1 MREPSVTSQLRY
13 PDDIRTIFMQVC
25 TFSRGACF
33 GLGEREMIQ
42 NMSFSTIQCV
52 WRFNKLKFIKLGENM
67 LHRRIV
73 AITPVRCFLI
83 PRYWLLEHNR
93 ANIWG
98 RVKQFMD
105 SKYPTKKQLFN
116 EFLLNRKYD
125 NLHQTSLSLI
135 FLFLLIINSDLDK
148 NYCYYSGFHF
158 RWMSYKQNL
167 VEDVVKRHGRYRS
180 STTIHDVPYSIRIT
194 DEIDPKI

>member
-1 MREPSVTSQLRY
+1 MCANKYYKIKVKGWHEITEIAAMLMREPSVTSQLHY
-13 PDDIRTIFMQVC
+13 PNDVRTVFMQIC
-25 TFSRGACF
+25 IFSRGACF
-33 GLGEREMIQ
+33 GLGKRYILVKILLSLLYLM
-42 NMSFSTIQCV
+42 QCINKSI
-52 WRFNKLKFIKLGENM
+52 FNQLGEKM

-98 RVKQFMD
+98 RVKLFMD

-125 NLHQTSLSLI
+125 
-135 FLFLLIINSDLDK
+135 K
-148 NYCYYSGFHF
+148 N
-158 RWMSYKQNL
+158 QA
-167 VEDVVKRHGRYRS
+167 
-180 STTIHDVPYSIRIT
+180 
-194 DEIDPKI
+194 

>member
-1 MREPSVTSQLRY
+1 MVEKFACVNRYWKIKVKGWHEITDVAAMLMREPSVTSQLRY

-125 NLHQTSLSLI
+125 NLHQLR
-135 FLFLLIINSDLDK
+135 FL
-148 NYCYYSGFHF
+148 
-158 RWMSYKQNL
+158 
-167 VEDVVKRHGRYRS
+167 
-180 STTIHDVPYSIRIT
+180 
-194 DEIDPKI
+194 